1 MKKII
6 EVAMFVLFIYSFV
19 IAQQYNDRTD
29 GITSEVIKS
38 EWQYQSA
45 GEGET
50 LKVEY
55 QEKYGELK
63 TIYCKYVSKSE
74 NVIIFGS
81 PWSYTELF
89 KANINSITITKLKS
103 K

>member
-6 EVAMFVLFIYSFV
+6 EVAISVLFICSFV
-19 IAQQYNDRTD
+19 IAQQYNDRTY
-29 GITSEVIKS
+29 GITSEVFKS
-38 EWQYQSA
+38 EWQYQFA

-63 TIYCKYVSKSE
+63 TIYCKYISKSE
-74 NVIIFGS
+74 SVIIFGS

-89 KANINSITITKLKS
+89 KTNINSMTITTLKS